1 MASKM
6 HNMNRLNSKL
16 PALYSTLFIF
26 AVSMGFLEAVV
37 VVYMREL
44 FYPEGFAFPLKQM
57 PYRLIG
63 IEMVRELCTLLML
76 GTVAWLT
83 GRSFTRRLAAFLFL
97 FGIWDIFYYVA
108 LWLFLGWPET
118 LLTWDILFL
127 IPVAWTGPV
136 LAPVLCSLTMI
147 YIVFLTEWNL
157 SKNKTFRLGAKELTL
172 FFTGAFIIF
181 TSFIYD
187 FSHLIIKG
195 NYLNEFLSLSE
206 NPDFLNALYS
216 FVPGRFQWEIF
227 TAGLVV
233 IVFGTLPM
241 LKKHPKQF

>member
-1 MASKM
+1 
-6 HNMNRLNSKL
+6 MNHLNSKL
-16 PALYSTLFIF
+16 PALYSTLFVF

-44 FYPEGFAFPLKQM
+44 YYPEGFAFPLKQM
-57 PYRLIG
+57 PYQLIG

-83 GRSFTRRLAAFLFL
+83 GRTFTRRLAAFLFL

-108 LWLFLGWPET
+108 LWLFLGWPES

-147 YIVFLTEWNL
+147 FIAFLTEWNL
-157 SKNKTFRLGAKELTL
+157 SKNKTFRLGAKELSL
-172 FFTGAFIIF
+172 FFAGALLIF
-181 TSFIYD
+181 TSFIYN
-187 FSHLIIKG
+187 FSYLIIKG

-206 NPDFLNALYS
+206 NSDFLNEIYS
-216 FVPGRFQWEIF
+216 FVPGRFRWEIF
-227 TAGLVV
+227 SIGLF
-233 IVFGTLPM
+233 IIILGILILT
-241 LKKHPKQF
+241 KKHPK